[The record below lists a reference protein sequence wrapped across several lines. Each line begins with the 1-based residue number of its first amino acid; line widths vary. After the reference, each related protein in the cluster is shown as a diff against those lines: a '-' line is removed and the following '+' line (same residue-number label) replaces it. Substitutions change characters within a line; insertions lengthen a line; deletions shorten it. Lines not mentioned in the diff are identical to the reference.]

1 MMFSSLFRTLF
12 PRRRAQ
18 RVVGSLAEVYIDG
31 VPHHVQDWSE
41 TGLGIEGYEG
51 SPAAGE
57 RVLLRFVLP
66 LTSEDVFE
74 FETWAEV
81 IHNDRA
87 GIGMRYLSISDD
99 LASRL
104 RAVLRVMGTTDV
116 TIPKGAISYD

>member
-12 PRRRAQ
+12 PRRSSQ
-18 RVVGSLAEVYIDG
+18 RVVGSLAEVHIDG
-31 VPHHVQDWSE
+31 VPHHVLDWSE
-41 TGLGIEGYEG
+41 TGLSIDRYEG
-51 SPAAGE
+51 SPAVGE
-57 RVLLRFVLP
+57 RVMFRFVLP

-81 IHNDRA
+81 IHNDQA

-99 LASRL
+99 LTRRL

>member
-1 MMFSSLFRTLF
+1 MS
-12 PRRRAQ
+12 Q

-31 VPHHVQDWSE
+31 VPHPVVDWSE
-41 TGLGIEGYEG
+41 SGLSIDGYPD
-51 SPAAGE
+51 SPAVGE
-57 RVLLRFVLP
+57 RIMFRFVLP

-81 IHNDRA
+81 IHNDNS
-87 GIGMRYLSISDD
+87 GIGVRYLSISED
-99 LASRL
+99 LARRL